1 MSRTSVSL
9 PALTSASNGD
19 EVERDGI
26 VYKFDSSIGSSGQW
40 QTVLNRNLT
49 VVTKNNDQSYFAQTD
64 GAVSVS
70 KKANDSLLNINEV
83 DGNVVNLKRSELTFL
98 TKVFSKISFSDEIS
112 EFVREFKSFS
122 RDFLEFA
129 SRLSITSRLY
139 EKSKED
145 LPAEFMPP
153 TLQITGNLL
162 KSCM

>member
-64 GAVSVS
+64 GAVSAVS
-70 KKANDSLLNINEV
+70 YTH
-83 DGNVVNLKRSELTFL
+83 LT
-98 TKVFSKISFSDEIS
+98 
-112 EFVREFKSFS
+112 
-122 RDFLEFA
+122 
-129 SRLSITSRLY
+129 
-139 EKSKED
+139 
-145 LPAEFMPP
+145 LP
-153 TLQITGNLL
+153 TIC
-162 KSCM
+162 SV